1 MLFTKFSFLLFTGHK
16 WSESEALVRA
26 VGIRLKRVYLALRG
40 FQALENSLPPPVQ
53 PSPVPRLDRLFE
65 LCPHVQHL
73 TVSFGP
79 LTLNVNDDFDLS
91 RGIRMQTLVEVTV
104 HTYMTKK
111 AFSYLWA
118 AAPHLQKI
126 KVVNELVTGENYPH
140 GGDQAEFSENDVLK
154 LFRSN
159 PMSDLSKFEV
169 SIRLKN
175 ILT

>member
-1 MLFTKFSFLLFTGHK
+1 MWY
-16 WSESEALVRA
+16 WSKYSS
-26 VGIRLKRVYLALRG
+26 I
-40 FQALENSLPPPVQ
+40 FI
-53 PSPVPRLDRLFE
+53 PRLDRLFE

-79 LTLNVNDDFDLS
+79 LTLNVNDDFDLGNS
-91 RGIRMQTLVEVTV
+91 IKMNTLTEITV

-111 AFSYLWA
+111 AFAYVWA
-118 AAPHLQKI
+118 AAPNLQKI

-140 GGDQAEFSENDVLK
+140 GSDQAEFSENDVLK

-159 PMSDLSKFEV
+159 PMNDLSKFEV

>member
-1 MLFTKFSFLLFTGHK
+1 MHT
-16 WSESEALVRA
+16 WCRA
-26 VGIRLKRVYLALRG
+26 QFAEKILNGIL
-40 FQALENSLPPPVQ
+40 
-53 PSPVPRLDRLFE
+53 
-65 LCPHVQHL
+65 
-73 TVSFGP
+73 
-79 LTLNVNDDFDLS
+79 
-91 RGIRMQTLVEVTV
+91 
-104 HTYMTKK
+104 
-111 AFSYLWA
+111 
-118 AAPHLQKI
+118 I